1 MGRRIVNDILA
12 AVEHVVG
19 PTRPVALHEPTF
31 EGNEW
36 AYVKEC
42 IDTGWVSSAGTYVER
57 FERAVCDYT
66 GAPFAIAVVNGT
78 AALHVAL
85 RVAGVTPGD
94 EVLIPTLTFIATANA
109 VSYTGATPHFVDSHE
124 KTLGIDPDAL
134 AKYLADIADVKAG
147 QCVNRRTGARIGA
160 LVPMHTF
167 GHPVRI
173 DELAAI
179 CREYGIT
186 LVEDAAES
194 LGTTFNGQHPGTF
207 GELGCLSFNGNKI
220 VTTGGGGAILTADPE
235 LARRARH
242 LATTARVRHDWSFI
256 HDEVGYN
263 YRLPNINAALGCA
276 QLESLP
282 SFVERKRRVAARYFD
297 AFRSVKGARMMCEP
311 EGARSNYW
319 LNCILLEQANGTDR
333 DEVLAV
339 TNARGIM
346 TRPVWTLMH
355 RLPMY
360 SAAPRADLSG
370 AEDIE
375 RRLVNVPSSASLEK
389 PNA

>member
-1 MGRRIVNDILA
+1 MGRTVVDDILA

-19 PTRPVALHEPTF
+19 PARPVALHEPAF

-36 AYVKEC
+36 QYVKEC
-42 IDTGWVSSAGTYVER
+42 IDTGWVSSAGAFVER
-57 FERAVCDYT
+57 FERGVCDYT
-66 GAPFAIAVVNGT
+66 GSPFAIAVVNGT

-85 RVAGVTPGD
+85 RVAEVTAGD

-124 KTLGIDPDAL
+124 KTLGVDPKAL
-134 AKYLADIADVKAG
+134 AAHLADIAEVKNG
-147 QCVNRRTGARIGA
+147 QCVNRRTGARIMA

-173 DELAAI
+173 EELAAI
-179 CREYGIT
+179 CREYSIIMI
-186 LVEDAAES
+186 EDAAES
-194 LGTTFNGQHPGTF
+194 LGTTYNGQHAGTF
-207 GELGCLSFNGNKI
+207 GEMSCLSFNGNKI
-220 VTTGGGGAILTADPE
+220 VTTGGGGAILTGDPE
-235 LARRARH
+235 LARRVRH

-282 SFVERKRRVAARYFD
+282 SFVERKRGVAAHYFE
-297 AFRSVKGARMMCEP
+297 AFRHIKGARMMCEP

-319 LNCILLEQANGTDR
+319 LNCVLLDRENAGDR
-333 DEVLAV
+333 DAVLAA
-339 TNARGIM
+339 TNERGIM

-375 RRLVNVPSSASLEK
+375 RRLVNVPSSAGLEK
-389 PNA
+389 SYA